1 MKPLRIFHVDGKDPR
16 VKQTRDLCKAFQ
28 DAYERLPGDRDT
40 LSSAVALLLASMF
53 AATEIDEPQP
63 FGSCSQIFLLMLVI
77 RQVRGFRSGSRLN
90 DR

>member
-53 AATEIDEPQP
+53 AATEIDEPQIR
-63 FGSCSQIFLLMLVI
+63 FMVSDFLTELVI
-77 RQVRGFRSGSRLN
+77 RQVRGFRSGEIK
-90 DR
+90 